1 MIKTT
6 QKSEKLFQHKT
17 PCLVLFCPEDKKPA
31 GDLKKIDQAL
41 NGPVASAFKEK
52 RFEGKPNQTLLLN
65 ARGAMKA
72 ENVLLVGIGKPKEV
86 TEENLRQAAGTAANL
101 AEASQFKKVTFY
113 IPEGELEKIL
123 TKDKKQSSGEAA
135 RAVAEG
141 SYLALYHFDQYKSV
155 AKGEEPNRIEEI
167 TLLANSKLTL
177 SNLKQAS
184 ERASKVV
191 EGVYLARD
199 LQSQPSNTATP
210 TFLAN
215 TAKKIAAKHKITCK
229 VLGEKE
235 MQKLGMGSLLGVAKG
250 SHQPPAFIILEY
262 KGGKKN
268 EAPIAI
274 VGKAVTFD
282 TGGISLKPPANM
294 DEMKMDMSGG
304 AVTIGTLQAVAS
316 LKLPINVVGLIPAT
330 ENMPG
335 GSAIKPGDILTS
347 MSGKTIEVLNT
358 DAEGRLILAD
368 ALSYAARFKP
378 RAVIDLATLTGAVIM
393 ALGHFAA
400 GVLGTDEKLIE
411 KLQASGTLAGERL
424 WHLPLWDEHDKAT
437 KSDIADLKNIASPGV
452 GAGTTMGAAFLKAFA
467 GDQPWAHLD
476 IAGTSWGAKKPYT
489 PKGASGFGVR
499 LLVNFLEQEAN
510 NGKAKSTKKHGK

>member
-6 QKSEKLFQHKT
+6 VKTEKLFQHKT

-31 GDLKKIDQAL
+31 GELKKIDQAL
-41 NGPVASAFKEK
+41 NGPVAAAFREK

-72 ENVLLVGIGKPKEV
+72 DNVLLVGIGKSREV
-86 TEENLRQAAGTAANL
+86 TEENLRQAAGTAATL
-101 AEASQFKKVTFY
+101 AESSQFKKVTFY
-113 IPEGELEKIL
+113 LAEGELEKTL
-123 TKDKKQSSGEAA
+123 TKDKKQSSGEPA
-135 RAVAEG
+135 RAVVEG
-141 SYLALYHFDQYKSV
+141 SCLALYHFDQYKSV
-155 AKGEEPNRIEEI
+155 EKGEEPNRIEEI
-167 TLLANSKLTL
+167 TLLSNSRSALAKI
-177 SNLKQAS
+177 KQAS
-184 ERASKVV
+184 ERAAKVV
-191 EGVYLARD
+191 EGVYQARD
-199 LQSQPSNTATP
+199 LISQPSNTATP
-210 TFLAN
+210 SFLAN

-229 VLGEKE
+229 ILGEKE
-235 MQKLGMGSLLGVAKG
+235 MKKLGMGSLLGVAKG

-268 EAPIAI
+268 QAPIAI

-282 TGGISLKPPANM
+282 TGGISLKPSANM

-304 AVTIGTLQAVAS
+304 AVTMGTLQAVAS
-316 LKLPINVVGLIPAT
+316 LKLPINVVGLIPSV

-335 GSAIKPGDILTS
+335 GSAIKPGDILTA

-393 ALGHFAA
+393 ALGNFAA
-400 GVLGTDEKLIE
+400 GVLGTDEGLIDNL
-411 KLQASGTLAGERL
+411 KASGTLTGERL
-424 WHLPLWDEHDKAT
+424 WQLPLWDEHDKAT

-452 GAGTTMGAAFLKAFA
+452 GAGTTMGAAFLKPFA

-476 IAGTSWGAKKPYT
+476 IAGTSWGAKKPYI

-499 LLVNFLEQEAN
+499 LLVNFLEQEARG
-510 NGKAKSTKKHGK
+510 GK